1 MSLRNSTSTDSLAD
15 EGLYALG
22 EEVSALPMEAAA
34 SGEKKSKDDKPGKD
48 GKDGKD
54 DKPGKDGKDGKD
66 DKPGKEGKDD
76 KPGKEGKGD
85 DDSGDDL
92 EDDSDDSDD
101 DVSDDDEDDSDD
113 SDDDVS
119 DDDEDDS
126 DDDSEDED
134 ESGDDV
140 GDDDLD
146 DDTGDDLDDDDG
158 GGDLS
163 DDDGPVGAR
172 RSEGFSLGGD
182 DMLDFGGNPS
192 DAGDFGSHG
201 FTSTDLTPAE
211 SGLDF
216 SGLGAGDSHAV
227 GGFEM
232 SLPALGEAGADDG
245 WLM

>member
-1 MSLRNSTSTDSLAD
+1 MSLRNSTSTDNLAD

-22 EEVSALPMEAAA
+22 EEVSARPMEAAA

-66 DKPGKEGKDD
+66 D
-76 KPGKEGKGD
+76 
-85 DDSGDDL
+85 DDSGDDVDDDSDDSDDDVSDDE

-101 DVSDDDEDDSDD
+101 DVSDDEEDDSDD
-113 SDDDVS
+113 SDDDS
-119 DDDEDDS
+119 DEDD
-126 DDDSEDED
+126 
-134 ESGDDV
+134 SGDDV

-201 FTSTDLTPAE
+201 FTNTDLTPAE
-211 SGLDF
+211 SGLGF
-216 SGLGAGDSHAV
+216 SGLGAGDSHAA